1 MAVTIHIPLI
11 HRHLSDDAATLAVEG
26 KTVGECFHQLVEHFP
41 QMQNAIFNEEGELQH
56 LIEVFL
62 NSKSAHPDELTKPT
76 KDGDE
81 IYIATML
88 SGG

>member
-11 HRHLSDDAATLAVEG
+11 HRHLNGDLATLAVNG
-26 KTVGECFHQLVEHFP
+26 KTVGECIHQLVKTFP
-41 QMQNAIFNEEGELQH
+41 QMESAIFNDAGELNN

-62 NSKSAHPDELTKPT
+62 NSKSTRPDELVRPT

-81 IYIATML
+81 IHITTIL

>member
-11 HRHLSDDAATLAVEG
+11 YRYLSNDVETLQVEG
-26 KTVGECFHQLVEHFP
+26 KTVGECFHQLIKSFP
-41 QMQNAIFNEEGELQH
+41 QMRNAIFNEKGELQN
-56 LIEVFL
+56 LLEIFL
-62 NSKSAHPDELTKPT
+62 NSKSAYPDELAHPT

-81 IYIATML
+81 IYITTIL

>member
-1 MAVTIHIPLI
+1 MAVTVHIPLI
-11 HRHLSDDAATLAVEG
+11 HRHLSDDVETLQVEG
-26 KTVGECFHQLVEHFP
+26 KTVGKCFLQLVQRFP
-41 QMQNAIFNEEGELQH
+41 QMQSAIFNEEGELQN

-62 NSKSAHPDELTKPT
+62 NSESAYPDELARPT

-81 IYIATML
+81 IHITTIL

>member
-11 HRHLSDDAATLAVEG
+11 HRHLSDDVETTEVDG
-26 KTVGECFHQLVEHFP
+26 KTVGECFHQLVKHFP
-41 QMQNAIFNEEGELQH
+41 NMQRAIFDKKGELQN

-62 NSKSAHPDELTKPT
+62 NSESAYPDELARSTKG
-76 KDGDE
+76 GDE
-81 IYIATML
+81 IHITTIL

>member
-11 HRHLSDDAATLAVEG
+11 HRHLSGDVETLDVDG
-26 KTVGECFHQLVEHFP
+26 KTVGECFHQLVKHFP
-41 QMQNAIFNEEGELQH
+41 DLKSAIFDKKGELRN
-56 LIEVFL
+56 LLEVFL
-62 NSKSAHPDELTKPT
+62 NSESAYPDELARAT

-81 IYIATML
+81 IYITTIL

>member
-11 HRHLSDDAATLAVEG
+11 HRHLSNDTETLEVEG
-26 KTVGECFHQLVEHFP
+26 QTVGECFHQLVKRFP
-41 QMQNAIFNEEGELQH
+41 DLQSAIFDKKGELQN
-56 LIEVFL
+56 LLEVFL
-62 NSKSAHPDELTKPT
+62 NSESAYPDELTRST

-81 IYIATML
+81 IHITTIL

>member
-11 HRHLSDDAATLAVEG
+11 HRHLSENIETAEVEG
-26 KTVGECFHQLVEHFP
+26 KTVGECFHQLVKRFP
-41 QMQNAIFNEEGELQH
+41 NLQDAIFDGKGELQN
-56 LIEVFL
+56 LLEVFL
-62 NSKSAHPDELTKPT
+62 NSESAYPGELARST

-81 IYIATML
+81 IHITTIL

>member
-11 HRHLSDDAATLAVEG
+11 HRHLSDDIETLEVEG
-26 KTVGECFHQLVEHFP
+26 KTVGECFHQLVNRFP
-41 QMQNAIFNEEGELQH
+41 DMQSAIFNEKGELQN

-62 NSKSAHPDELTKPT
+62 NAKSAYPGELARSTQ
-76 KDGDE
+76 DGDE
-81 IYIATML
+81 IYITTVL

>member
-11 HRHLSDDAATLAVEG
+11 HRHLSDDVETMEVDG
-26 KTVGECFHQLVEHFP
+26 KTVGECFHQLVQHFP
-41 QMQNAIFNEEGELQH
+41 NLKSAIFDDKGELQN
-56 LIEVFL
+56 LLEVFL
-62 NSKSAHPDELTKPT
+62 NSQSAYPDELARST

-81 IYIATML
+81 IHITTIL

>member
-1 MAVTIHIPLI
+1 MAVTIYIPLI
-11 HRHLSDDAATLAVEG
+11 HRHLSDDVETVEVNG
-26 KTVGECFHQLVEHFP
+26 DTVGECFHQLVNRFP
-41 QMQNAIFNEEGELQH
+41 NLQSAIFDEKGALQN

-62 NSKSAHPDELTKPT
+62 NSESAYPDELARST

-81 IYIATML
+81 IHITTIL

>member
-11 HRHLSDDAATLAVEG
+11 HRHLSEDVETLEVDG
-26 KTVGECFHQLVEHFP
+26 KTVEQCFHQLVQRFP
-41 QMQNAIFNEEGELQH
+41 DMQSAIFDEKGELQN
-56 LIEVFL
+56 LLEVFL
-62 NSKSAHPDELTKPT
+62 NAESAYPDELARST

-81 IYIATML
+81 IHITTIL